1 MTQYITRLS
10 GPDGGALRD
19 LGTFNGEQILITD
32 VNDLGQVVGYSPA
45 NASSKEHAFV
55 SAPDAGAFTD
65 LGVLFRNTSSSASAI
80 NDAGVVV
87 GTNTTHNGANVAFVY
102 TLASGMQDL
111 NTLINPDLN
120 FHFEDAIDIN
130 ERGQI
135 LATGDLDSRFHTYL
149 LTPSNVPDEA
159 STVVLLGLSVV
170 SLAVLAL
177 RTSARGAPA
186 DR

>member
-1 MTQYITRLS
+1 LS

-45 NASSKEHAFV
+45 DAFLEKVHAFV

-87 GTNTTHNGANVAFVY
+87 GTNTTHNGPNVGFVY
-102 TLASGMQDL
+102 TLANGMQDL

-120 FHFEDAIDIN
+120 FHFEEAIDIN

-135 LATGDLDSRFHTYL
+135 LATGYLNNQFHTYL
-149 LTPSNVPDEA
+149 LTPFNVPDEA
-159 STVVLLGLSVV
+159 STVILLGLSLV
-170 SLAVLAL
+170 SLAVLA
-177 RTSARGAPA
+177 RRHHPCGAPA
-186 DR
+186 DH